1 MFDKPTHLAL
11 RVLGKI
17 VRQLFRKRF
26 RFLRFF
32 SSTSSCFFVEND
44 VYCAYEND

>member
-32 SSTSSCFFVEND
+32 SSTLSCFFVEND